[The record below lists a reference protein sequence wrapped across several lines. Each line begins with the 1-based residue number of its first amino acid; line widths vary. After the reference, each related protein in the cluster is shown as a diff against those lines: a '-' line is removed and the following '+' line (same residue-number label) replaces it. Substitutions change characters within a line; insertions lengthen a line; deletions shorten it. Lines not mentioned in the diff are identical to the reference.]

1 MAEARTNDDEL
12 SETVRMAHAMF
23 RRAKEHSSD
32 WRGKARTWYDLVA
45 NKQWDEEDAEILTEQ
60 RRIPVVINRVART
73 VNAILGT
80 QISNRQDTTFY
91 PRELGDAKKSEL
103 LSGAGEWV
111 RQGCEA
117 EDEETDAFEDMTTCG
132 MGFIDTRMDYDLD
145 QEGLVV
151 MERLDPMEIYWDPS
165 ARKGN
170 LADARFLIHMAE
182 FDDDE
187 FKARWPDASELDQA
201 AGPFWDEADD
211 DSGTRMH
218 RYPQDAYRDQQT
230 KSSKKAG
237 KIRVARI
244 QWAEREPVY
253 RAGKRAERLNQ
264 TQFEKLKDKLEAAK
278 IPYLRQTRLVWKQ
291 AFIAGGSLLEE
302 GDCPFPDGPTIKPI
316 TYKRDRNTNT
326 WYGIVAAMMD
336 PQKYG
341 NKFLS
346 LVMDILVKNSKGGVL
361 MEKDAVDDPKEVEE
375 KWAQPDAV
383 IFTRPGAI
391 SQKKIQE
398 KPMAQLPPG
407 LDRLVAYFLDS
418 VHEVTGINL
427 ELLGMA
433 NRDQPGVLEHQRKQA
448 GITMIAPLFNGL
460 RRYRKEQGRVM
471 LHFIQ
476 AYISDGR
483 LIRIVQDGLKQYV
496 PLIKQ
501 PDTAKFDIVID
512 EAPTSP
518 NMKARV
524 TALLMELLPIAMK
537 AGIPVPPEVL
547 DYTELPESLI
557 EKWKAQIQEMK
568 GADPAQI
575 QEQMA
580 QMQQDMQKLQEEN
593 KQLKDK
599 REQMAM
605 ELQMKQ
611 QQAQADFRLGQ
622 QKMQQ
627 EYELAQMKM
636 ALEKQKMEQQGQLD
650 REKAEAELVLGQQ
663 KSEAELSFDHEK
675 AQRDYELAQEKAKND
690 FSIKKND
697 LLNNAEALQF
707 DLGDGRTVHINRDGM
722 QTKAR
727 IEEPKRKR
735 AIQLHRDKLGNL
747 IGAGVDGNRYA
758 VERDPRTGEITGL
771 TSHQGNA

>member
-1 MAEARTNDDEL
+1 MTESRTQDDDL
-12 SETVRMAHAMF
+12 PDTVRKCHAMF
-23 RRAKEHSSD
+23 RRAKDHSSE
-32 WRGKARTWYDLVA
+32 WRGQARTWYDLVA
-45 NKQWDEEDAEILTEQ
+45 SKQWDEEDAATLTAQ
-60 RRIPVVINRVART
+60 RRIPVVINRVQRT

-91 PRELGDAKKSEL
+91 PRELGDAKKSEI

-117 EDEETDAFEDMTTCG
+117 EDEETDAFEDTTTCG
-132 MGFIDTRMDYDLD
+132 MGFIDTAMNYDLD
-145 QEGLVV
+145 QEGAIM
-151 MERLDPMEIYWDPS
+151 MERLDPLEMYWDPS
-165 ARKGN
+165 ARKRN
-170 LADARFLIHMAE
+170 LADSKFFIHMGE
-182 FDDDE
+182 FDQEE
-187 FKARWPDASELDQA
+187 FDAHWPDVNDLDQS
-201 AGPFWDEADD
+201 AGPFWDESD
-211 DSGTRMH
+211 DSQGTREH

-230 KSSKKAG
+230 KSSKKSG
-237 KIRVARI
+237 KIRVARV
-244 QWAEREPVY
+244 QWAERVPVY
-253 RAGKRAERLNQ
+253 RVGKRAERLNADK
-264 TQFEKLKDKLEAAK
+264 FDRVKDEIVKRK
-278 IPYLRQTRLVWKQ
+278 IPHLRQTKLQWKQ

-302 GDCPFPDGPTIKPI
+302 SDCPYPDSSTIRPI

-336 PQKYG
+336 PQRYG

-346 LVMDILVKNSKGGVL
+346 LIMDILVKNSKGGIM
-361 MEKDAVDDPKEVEE
+361 MEKDAVDDPKEVEN
-375 KWAQPDAV
+375 KWAQPDGI

-391 SQKKIQE
+391 SQKKIME
-398 KPMAQLPPG
+398 KPMATLPPG

-448 GITMIAPLFNGL
+448 GITMIAPLFDGL

-476 AYISDGR
+476 TYISDGR

-496 PLIKQ
+496 PLVKQ
-501 PDTAKFDIVID
+501 PDTAKFDIVVD

-557 EKWKAQIQEMK
+557 EKWKAQIEQMK
-568 GADPAQI
+568 GADPAQV
-575 QEQMA
+575 QQQMA
-580 QMQQDMQKLQEEN
+580 QMQQDMQKLQDEN

-599 REQMAM
+599 REQVAM
-605 ELQMKQ
+605 ELQLKQ
-611 QQAQADFRLGQ
+611 QQAQQEFALSQ

-627 EYELAQMKM
+627 EYELAQMKLR
-636 ALEKQKMEQQGQLD
+636 LEREKMESQAQLD
-650 REKAEAELVLGQQ
+650 REKAETELTLQ
-663 KSEAELSFDHEK
+663 S
-675 AQRDYELAQEKAKND
+675 QRDQQEMGLAQDKAGAEYEIQRSAMVNK
-690 FSIKKND
+690 SIG
-697 LLNNAEALQF
+697 EAANVEFALP
-707 DLGDGRTVHINRDGM
+707 DGRVVQLTRDGEK
-722 QTKAR
+722 TNAK
-727 IEEPKRKR
+727 IHEPKRANSVKF
-735 AIQLHRDKLGNL
+735 HRNQ
-747 IGAGVDGNRYA
+747 
-758 VERDPRTGEITGL
+758 TGEIDSVERNGERLHVKRDPKTGEISEL
-771 TSHQGNA
+771 GAM